1 MLLRLSAIALL
12 AGFAFIVGAM
22 LPISWRV
29 FPESSSDRKLAHI
42 LTSETQWTV
51 ANVLFGV
58 GAAVVAGG
66 ILLFALGVD
75 GLAARVVALVSGVL
89 ALASLVPWIMH
100 LSARVTDPAAFARGD
115 LPSWWLWAYFILTPV
130 AIALFGVAL
139 LLAGGLLAAW
149 VGWTLIGTMAVILV
163 ATLIAGDMV
172 PAVYYLVA
180 LLPGA
185 MLLLTTAR
193 A

>member
-12 AGFAFIVGAM
+12 AGVAFIVGAA

-29 FPESSSDRKLAHI
+29 FPESSPDRKLAHI
-42 LTSETQWTV
+42 LASETQWTV

-66 ILLFALGVD
+66 IVLFALGVD

-89 ALASLVPWIMH
+89 ALAGLVPWIVH
-100 LSARVTDPAAFARGD
+100 LFARVTDPAAFARGD
-115 LPSWWLWAYFILTPV
+115 LPSWWLWTYFILTPV

-185 MLLLTTAR
+185 GLLLTTAR